1 MPRYYFHLREG
12 QVTFLDQE
20 GIELA
25 GFDEAGEEAVRRSR
39 ELAAREVSRGNMP
52 RGMIIVANEHWVPI
66 LQVPLGDDGPL
77 ASGSNVADRDVRL
90 DR

>member
-1 MPRYYFHLREG
+1 MPRYFFHLR
-12 QVTFLDQE
+12 QSRITFLDQE
-20 GIELA
+20 GVELA
-25 GFDEAGEEAVRRSR
+25 NFEEAAEEAARRGR

-77 ASGSNVADRDVRL
+77 ASGSDAAGS
-90 DR
+90 